1 MYSNVEKRYDC
12 KVGYSGHENSLITV
26 SILAVALG
34 ATSVERHI
42 TLDRTMYGSDQAAS
56 IEARNLKNLS
66 EVILSVSKI
75 LGDGEKKITE
85 TEEKI
90 RKKLR
95 IEKK

>member
-1 MYSNVEKRYDC
+1 
-12 KVGYSGHENSLITV
+12 
-26 SILAVALG
+26 
-34 ATSVERHI
+34 
-42 TLDRTMYGSDQAAS
+42 MYGSDQAAS

>member
-1 MYSNVEKRYDC
+1 MLKKRYDC